1 MLDGLGAKYE
11 VVELNEVAD
20 GPGLR
25 AELGSLVGRTSVPA
39 VWINGQFVGGCN
51 DEDDGGGDVWRTARF
66 FGSRVGYLRGGSA
79 GARFPIDNLFAFN
92 KKQFGQ
98 STDAEREN
106 TRGLACHGTN
116 HLGLV

>member
-51 DEDDGGGDVWRTARF
+51 DGPLGGVNSLNEQGKLAPM
-66 FGSRVGYLRGGSA
+66 LKEA
-79 GARFPIDNLFAFN
+79 GA
-92 KKQFGQ
+92 
-98 STDAEREN
+98 
-106 TRGLACHGTN
+106 LA
-116 HLGLV
+116 